1 MGGKSENGEWLD
13 GGKWLGGWVVGIWGL
28 CTPLARGLASISLTF
43 AQRKMTTA
51 NPSPGRVAK

>member
-1 MGGKSENGEWLD
+1 VVGWWEMVG
-13 GGKWLGGWVVGIWGL
+13 WLGVRVVGIWGL